1 MHHSALS
8 VVICLRAFCTLGR
21 LCQHQQSASTYQHQ
35 AQGHTPQPQQPTPEV
50 TPITAPHSW
59 VTSEP
64 CTPVTHPTHA
74 TEAISPPSPY
84 PKPTFG
90 MWGCPGMS
98 CAPRPPPR
106 PHVVWVL
113 PGTRGRLL
121 PYVTSS
127 CIKRPLLLLK
137 GGFVLCRGKVGTR
150 ATRGFHNKPLS
161 AQAGAPRLPP

>member
-1 MHHSALS
+1 MHPSHASHTCHRGNQPPFSIPKTNVWDVGLPWDE
-8 VVICLRAFCTLGR
+8 
-21 LCQHQQSASTYQHQ
+21 LC
-35 AQGHTPQPQQPTPEV
+35 
-50 TPITAPHSW
+50 
-59 VTSEP
+59 
-64 CTPVTHPTHA
+64 
-74 TEAISPPSPY
+74 PPS
-84 PKPTFG
+84 
-90 MWGCPGMS
+90 
-98 CAPRPPPR
+98 PPR

>member
-1 MHHSALS
+1 M
-8 VVICLRAFCTLGR
+8 CCD
-21 LCQHQQSASTYQHQ
+21 
-35 AQGHTPQPQQPTPEV
+35 
-50 TPITAPHSW
+50 
-59 VTSEP
+59 
-64 CTPVTHPTHA
+64 
-74 TEAISPPSPY
+74 
-84 PKPTFG
+84 
-90 MWGCPGMS
+90 
-98 CAPRPPPR
+98 PRPPPR

-127 CIKRPLLLLK
+127 CVKRPLLLLK